1 MNLHE
6 EISKLAYE
14 LYEKSGRAGR
24 DLENWLEAEKLV
36 MAKYAKKEAATAAA
50 KKAGEAAG
58 AAAAKV
64 KKAVKETVTGL
75 KTAAKKTVPKR
86 K

>member
-6 EISKLAYE
+6 EISKVAYE
-14 LYEKSGRAGR
+14 LYEKSGRVGR
-24 DLENWLEAEKLV
+24 DLENWLEAEKIV
-36 MAKYAKKEAATAAA
+36 MAKYAKKEVVAA

-58 AAAAKV
+58 AAATKV
-64 KKAVKETVTGL
+64 KKAVKETVAGL
-75 KTAAKKTVPKR
+75 TTAAKKTLPKR

>member
-24 DLENWLEAEKLV
+24 DIENWLEAEKLV
-36 MAKYAKKEAATAAA
+36 MARYAKKETAAAAA